1 MSTTRKVKRF
11 NSHSYQLELNEMKKQ
26 IEAYSNMLQAIE
38 DIEPEAESIE
48 QLEAILNEKTGFE
61 NPRMSAMAF
70 NKEHQFDLA
79 LLLSD
84 KCKNINPKD
93 ITKDWELTEE
103 AIQTIKEKHTE
114 YFTEEELQARKIL
127 DNVIEQYNK
136 LPLSQRRLVGF
147 NYAFKLQYSPLANR
161 M

>member
-38 DIEPEAESIE
+38 DVEPEAESIE

-79 LLLSD
+79 LVLSD

-103 AIQTIKEKHTE
+103 AVQTIKEKHTE
-114 YFTEEELQARKIL
+114 YFTDEERSARKVL
-127 DNVIEQYNK
+127 DRVIESYNK
-136 LPLSQRRLVGF
+136 LPLNQRRLIGF
-147 NYAFKLQYSPLANR
+147 NYKYQLQFSPLASR
-161 M
+161 L